1 MADELTLV
9 LKVDEPSDFEV
20 SNEVAVEKG
29 TIMQLT
35 NTASGRAVISTGNGD
50 VFAGI
55 TRREK
60 IATDGRTRMALFRRG
75 KFRIKAHGG
84 SSISAGNWVSTSGP
98 NTIKEATGSELD
110 EGKGVGIALEDIAIS
125 TYGEVFVGGY

>member
-35 NTASGRAVISTGNGD
+35 NTSSGRAVISTGDGD

-60 IATDGRTRMALFRRG
+60 IVNDGRTRMALFRRG
-75 KFRIKAHGG
+75 KFRIKANDG
-84 SSISAGNWVSTSGP
+84 SAISAGNWVSTSGP
-98 NTIKEATGSELD
+98 NTIREAAAADMED
-110 EGKGVGIALEDIAIS
+110 GKAFGIALEDIAIS
-125 TYGEVFVGGY
+125 TYGEVFVGGF

>member
-20 SNEVAVEKG
+20 SNDVAVEKG

-35 NTASGRAVISTGNGD
+35 NTASGRAVISTGSGD

-55 TRREK
+55 TR
-60 IATDGRTRMALFRRG
+60 L
-75 KFRIKAHGG
+75 H
-84 SSISAGNWVSTSGP
+84 S
-98 NTIKEATGSELD
+98 
-110 EGKGVGIALEDIAIS
+110 
-125 TYGEVFVGGY
+125 